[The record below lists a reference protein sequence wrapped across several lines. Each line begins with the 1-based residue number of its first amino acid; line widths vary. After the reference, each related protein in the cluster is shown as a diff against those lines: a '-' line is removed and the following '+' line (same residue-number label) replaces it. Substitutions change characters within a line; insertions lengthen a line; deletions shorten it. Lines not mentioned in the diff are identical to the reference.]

1 MNLKDIC
8 YEKVYDGGSSINDGV
23 DSKCAAAL

>member
-1 MNLKDIC
+1 MNLKYIC
-8 YEKVYDGGSSINDGV
+8 YEKVYDGRSSINDGA